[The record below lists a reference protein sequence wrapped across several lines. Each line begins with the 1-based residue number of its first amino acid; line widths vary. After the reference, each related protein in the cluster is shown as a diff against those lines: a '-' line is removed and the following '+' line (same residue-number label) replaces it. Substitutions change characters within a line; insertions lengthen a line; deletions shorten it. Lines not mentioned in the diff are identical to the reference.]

1 MKLLDGKHLLKVE
14 PKGPEAP
21 GTGPGSGSGPRNQP
35 LNGLLET
42 GFIEYMDPG
51 TWHLALYNDG
61 KKMETVLILS
71 TPIGKER
78 GEKKRGERQKER
90 KYERERV
97 KEKEEAC
104 LEGNIQC
111 NGKSREVTKKIGSH

>member
-21 GTGPGSGSGPRNQP
+21 GSGPGSGPRNQQ
-35 LNGLLET
+35 LSGLQET

-61 KKMETVLILS
+61 KKIETVLVLS
-71 TPIGKER
+71 TPIGK
-78 GEKKRGERQKER
+78 G
-90 KYERERV
+90 V
-97 KEKEEAC
+97 
-104 LEGNIQC
+104 EG
-111 NGKSREVTKKIGSH
+111 RHVARR